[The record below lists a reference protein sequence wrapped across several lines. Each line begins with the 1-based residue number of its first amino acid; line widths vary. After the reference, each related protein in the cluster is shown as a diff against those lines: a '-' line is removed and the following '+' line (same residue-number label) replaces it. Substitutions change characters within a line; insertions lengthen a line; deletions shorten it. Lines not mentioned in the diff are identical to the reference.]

1 MKPNSVEVTVPASTS
16 NLGSG
21 FDTLGIAFKLY
32 NKVRVTQRKTKG
44 VNLISP
50 IAQSE
55 WPKVT
60 VIVYEAF
67 KLFLAR
73 TRKAGFGIDV
83 AITGNVP
90 SERGLGASAT
100 VRLGVVA
107 ALNELTRA
115 RLPREA
121 LLDIVAELEGHPD
134 NAAPAALGGF
144 TVAGKVGRTTR
155 CLRFEVNPK
164 AAFVTL
170 VPRQG
175 ISTDSARELV
185 PHSFT
190 KNDTVHSLNRSAL
203 ITAAFASGDLE
214 QLHGLFDDRV
224 HQPHREQLLPQLPRV
239 IAAGEKAGAIGGW
252 LSGAGSG
259 IVCLTLSKPEAVGR
273 AMQKALPDSEIL
285 ILRADNEGF
294 RVG

>member
-1 MKPNSVEVTVPASTS
+1 MKSNSVEVIVPASTS

-32 NKVRVTQRKTKG
+32 NKVRVTQRKAKG
-44 VNLISP
+44 VNLVSP
-50 IAQSE
+50 VSQSE

-67 KLFLAR
+67 KLFFTRA
-73 TRKAGFGIDV
+73 RKATFGIDV
-83 AITGNVP
+83 EIGGDIP

-107 ALNELTRA
+107 ALNELARAKMTR
-115 RLPREA
+115 EQ

-134 NAAPAALGGF
+134 NAAPACLGGF
-144 TVAGKVGRTTR
+144 TVAGKVGKTTR

-170 VPRQG
+170 VPKQG
-175 ISTDSARELV
+175 ISTDSARELI
-185 PHSFT
+185 PHSFN
-190 KNDTVHSLNRSAL
+190 KGDAIHALNRSAL
-203 ITAAFASGDLE
+203 ITAAFAGGDLG
-214 QLHGLFDDRV
+214 QLAGLFDDRV
-224 HQPHREQLLPQLPRV
+224 HQPHREQLLPQLSKV
-239 IAAGEKAGAIGGW
+239 IAAGVKAGAIGGW

-259 IVCLTLSKPEAVGR
+259 IVCLTLTKPEAVGR
-273 AMQKALPDSEIL
+273 AMQKNLPDSEVL
-285 ILRADNEGF
+285 ILRADNSGF
-294 RVG
+294 RIS